1 MFASN
6 YSTLRSFRGG
16 QDGGT
21 KLTRKNVTSNVNTIA
36 SRGRNGCDL
45 RLVIHQHG
53 RWGSVLVIF
62 GKEILLLERHT
73 GCLYPKLNSFTGQSQ
88 SVKKSHGLTI
98 TLPFQ
103 LFLPLVGLSSPD
115 NFIDIFQGPYLMVNH
130 GIGGEETI
138 V

>member
-1 MFASN
+1 M
-6 YSTLRSFRGG
+6 
-16 QDGGT
+16 
-21 KLTRKNVTSNVNTIA
+21 
-36 SRGRNGCDL
+36 
-45 RLVIHQHG
+45 IHQHG

-62 GKEILLLERHT
+62 GEEILLLEWHT

-103 LFLPLVGLSSPD
+103 LSLPLVGLSSPD

-130 GIGGEETI
+130 EIGGEETI